1 MHNMLGNW
9 DVDNDPAVG
18 DAGERASRMLFS
30 SADQRDGSNSWG
42 ISVHRQAAEE
52 GNGGHINLRGSA
64 VDLGTISAADANER
78 DPVGMHDNTIDM
90 PNGMGNTVHRTTAE
104 THDSLV
110 IEQAPRKR
118 YAFHVVGERPRQG
131 SSTET
136 HAGLGRAHK
145 QTIVCVA
152 CESLVCLQQAR
163 AAAGRRRDARLA
175 AADGCYSCSIHGRRA
190 RWTRTQ
196 RAMADAVLDGRRVII
211 ERPAVTKVACHS
223 RCSRGLRHGPM
234 RSGF

>member
-78 DPVGMHDNTIDM
+78 DPAGMHDNTIDM
-90 PNGMGNTVHRTTAE
+90 HNEMGNTVHRTAAV

-110 IEQAPRKR
+110 IEQAP
-118 YAFHVVGERPRQG
+118 YYYYPPTATSSAAPRA
-131 SSTET
+131 SS
-136 HAGLGRAHK
+136 GPGDPFLK
-145 QTIVCVA
+145 DLLQ
-152 CESLVCLQQAR
+152 SLSAQ
-163 AAAGRRRDARLA
+163 
-175 AADGCYSCSIHGRRA
+175 
-190 RWTRTQ
+190 RT
-196 RAMADAVLDGRRVII
+196 G
-211 ERPAVTKVACHS
+211 
-223 RCSRGLRHGPM
+223 
-234 RSGF
+234 

>member
-9 DVDNDPAVG
+9 DVDDDPAVS

-30 SADQRDGSNSWG
+30 SADQRDGSNSRG

-78 DPVGMHDNTIDM
+78 DPAGMHDNTIDM
-90 PNGMGNTVHRTTAE
+90 PNGMGNTVHRTTAK

-118 YAFHVVGERPRQG
+118 YAFHLVGERP
-131 SSTET
+131 S
-136 HAGLGRAHK
+136 RA
-145 QTIVCVA
+145 
-152 CESLVCLQQAR
+152 R
-163 AAAGRRRDARLA
+163 PRRRTPL
-175 AADGCYSCSIHGRRA
+175 
-190 RWTRTQ
+190 Q
-196 RAMADAVLDGRRVII
+196 
-211 ERPAVTKVACHS
+211 KVACHS
-223 RCSRGLRHGPM
+223 RCSRGLRRGPM

>member
-9 DVDNDPAVG
+9 DVDDDPAVS
-18 DAGERASRMLFS
+18 DAGERASRMLSS

-52 GNGGHINLRGSA
+52 GDGGHINLRGSA

-90 PNGMGNTVHRTTAE
+90 PDGMGNTVHRTTAK

-136 HAGLGRAHK
+136 HAVTKSRMPQQMLPWAEARAHGLW
-145 QTIVCVA
+145 VLA
-152 CESLVCLQQAR
+152 CLE
-163 AAAGRRRDARLA
+163 
-175 AADGCYSCSIHGRRA
+175 
-190 RWTRTQ
+190 
-196 RAMADAVLDGRRVII
+196 
-211 ERPAVTKVACHS
+211 
-223 RCSRGLRHGPM
+223 
-234 RSGF
+234 

>member
-1 MHNMLGNW
+1 
-9 DVDNDPAVG
+9 
-18 DAGERASRMLFS
+18 MLFS

-64 VDLGTISAADANER
+64 VDLGTISAATANER
-78 DPVGMHDNTIDM
+78 DPAGMHDNTIDM
-90 PNGMGNTVHRTTAE
+90 PNRMGNTVHRTTAE

-110 IEQAPRKR
+110 IELEPRKR
-118 YAFHVVGERPRQG
+118 YAFHVVALVGERPRQG

-136 HAGLGRAHK
+136 HAGLVRAHK

-163 AAAGRRRDARLA
+163 AAASWATARRKAC
-175 AADGCYSCSIHGRRA
+175 GC
-190 RWTRTQ
+190 
-196 RAMADAVLDGRRVII
+196 
-211 ERPAVTKVACHS
+211 
-223 RCSRGLRHGPM
+223 
-234 RSGF
+234 